1 MHQILLG
8 ITDEQKQSL
17 NNIKL
22 KTGKAVNV
30 IIREAIDLYLKE

>member
-22 KTGKAVNV
+22 ETGKAVNV